1 MKKPSCGWTTLEFMP
16 DTTAHNDAL
25 PAEVTLALQRG
36 NKIEAIKLLRL
47 ARRIGLKD
55 AKQAIDSVIAQ
66 DPHLYGRRTD
76 VADARGR
83 TVLLLISA
91 LGLLIFLYYYLT
103 RA

>member
-1 MKKPSCGWTTLEFMP
+1 MP
-16 DTTAHNDAL
+16 DTPNRNDEL

-36 NKIEAIKLLRL
+36 KTIEAIKLLRL
-47 ARRIGLKD
+47 ARRIDLKD
-55 AKQAIDSVIAQ
+55 AKQIIDGVIAQ

-76 VADARGR
+76 AADARGR

-91 LGLLIFLYYYLT
+91 LSLLAFLYHYLA